1 MARIVVAVACALLAA
16 LAAIQ
21 PGGASDPWAKLHR
34 PLHLSR
40 LAPGAACPVSRVDQR
55 LDWKRIN
62 IFGGSGIGR
71 GPVYP
76 GLGGSAGTAYARPDD
91 QYGGPWASG
100 KVFWYVRP
108 NYRGRVLIRGHRLD
122 GPERLGFNGGRLPA
136 RELRI
141 EPWDSV
147 SWEGQPT
154 GSRGVPS
161 SVRVRASGCYGAQI
175 DGTTFSRV
183 VVFTVAAQRSWLCAP
198 DTVTRRLVGMLDAFN
213 TGRARAFSRGFTVS
227 GRFEPYNGASRR
239 YVATRHGAIES
250 IVRARHLAGD
260 RWKMFGVSPPADL
273 STGLHEAIYGLN
285 QHVKRHGIAS
295 YDQGAK
301 IVIVCASGRV
311 RIWLGPVW

>member
-1 MARIVVAVACALLAA
+1 VAASACALLAA
-16 LAAIQ
+16 LAVVRL
-21 PGGASDPWAKLHR
+21 GDASDPWAKLHR
-34 PLHLSR
+34 PLHLPR
-40 LAPGAACPVSRVDQR
+40 LAAGAVCPVSGVDQR
-55 LDWKRIN
+55 LNWKRIN

-76 GLGGSAGTAYARPDD
+76 GLGGSGGTAYAQPDG
-91 QYGGPWASG
+91 QYGGLWTSG

-108 NYRGRVLIRGHRLD
+108 SYLGRVLIRGHRLD
-122 GPERLGFNGGRLPA
+122 GPQLLGFNGGRLPA

-161 SVRVRASGCYGAQI
+161 SVRVLIPGCYGVQI

-183 VVFTVAAQRSWLCAP
+183 VVFSVAEQRSWLCAA

-227 GRFEPYNGASRR
+227 GRFEPYNGAPRR

-250 IVRARHLAGD
+250 IVRARHQAGD
-260 RWKMFGVSPPADL
+260 RWTMFRVVPPADL
-273 STGLHEAIYGLN
+273 NTGLGEAIYGLN
-285 QHVKRHGIAS
+285 LHVKRRGIAS

-311 RIWLGPVW
+311 RIWLGPVWTTP